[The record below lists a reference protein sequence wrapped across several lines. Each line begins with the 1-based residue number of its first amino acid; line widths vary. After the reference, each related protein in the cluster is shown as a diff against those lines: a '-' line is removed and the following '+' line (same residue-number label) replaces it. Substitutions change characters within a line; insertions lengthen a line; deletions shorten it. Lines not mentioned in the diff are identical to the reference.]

1 MENTITI
8 SVEEYKN
15 LLAAA
20 HDCEML
26 KAMICEKAETYQ
38 KLENS
43 ELRLLKELFGCKES
57 EE

>member
-1 MENTITI
+1 MESTVTIP
-8 SVEEYKN
+8 VEEYKT
-15 LLAAA
+15 LVTAAREG
-20 HDCEML
+20 EML

-43 ELRLLKELFGCKES
+43 ELRLLKELFCGKES